1 MAAKSKK
8 KQQFPSS
15 GDLHIIPIDKVNPLT
30 PKGHNMPYI
39 WMGNHQKNFAESTC
53 NLWELRCMIT
63 KQKMKDQ
70 PRVFMQ
76 VDVML
81 TNFCSLRG
89 KRTVKQLQVSANHPP
104 SGESAKF
111 NFTPIAYI
119 AEKYSTCKLHSGHVP
134 QGNGCRYV
142 QITKI
147 LPKLWAFWIQMWHD
161 FMSCSPL
168 TVACTKLSSS
178 NKSQTI

>member
-1 MAAKSKK
+1 
-8 KQQFPSS
+8 
-15 GDLHIIPIDKVNPLT
+15 
-30 PKGHNMPYI
+30 
-39 WMGNHQKNFAESTC
+39 
-53 NLWELRCMIT
+53 MIT

-111 NFTPIAYI
+111 NFTPIVYI

>member
-1 MAAKSKK
+1 
-8 KQQFPSS
+8 
-15 GDLHIIPIDKVNPLT
+15 
-30 PKGHNMPYI
+30 MPYI
-39 WMGNHQKNFAESTC
+39 WMGNHQKKLAESTC
-53 NLWELRCMIT
+53 NLWELRRMIT

-89 KRTVKQLQVSANHPP
+89 KRAVKQLQVSANHPP

-111 NFTPIAYI
+111 NFTPIGYI
-119 AEKYSTCKLHSGHVP
+119 AEKYSTCKLQSGHVP
-134 QGNGCRYV
+134 QGNGCRLQRFSPSCGPSGFRCY
-142 QITKI
+142 
-147 LPKLWAFWIQMWHD
+147 D